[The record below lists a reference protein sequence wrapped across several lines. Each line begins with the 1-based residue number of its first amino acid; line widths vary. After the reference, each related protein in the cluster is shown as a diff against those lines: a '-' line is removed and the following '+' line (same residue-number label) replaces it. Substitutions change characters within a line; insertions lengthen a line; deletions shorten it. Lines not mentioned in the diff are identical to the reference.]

1 VIGWH
6 PDLAPL
12 AVEVDGHEAQNYAQ
26 SVEVLSG
33 RPALGPGE
41 VRLAA
46 SQLRT
51 EPIELVGEATQNE
64 PGYVSLAN
72 GEVTFRVSLPLE
84 ATGLAPTR
92 ITLIAGNDPGMI
104 FYDQQNLGSLLPA
117 GYRMAVYDGAA
128 DEWLDVGDLSVK
140 SRYEME
146 DPARLLDASGRILI
160 RISASGIG
168 AEMGQTSVFASA
180 VVEGIVP

>member
-1 VIGWH
+1 
-6 PDLAPL
+6 
-12 AVEVDGHEAQNYAQ
+12 
-26 SVEVLSG
+26 
-33 RPALGPGE
+33 
-41 VRLAA
+41 
-46 SQLRT
+46 
-51 EPIELVGEATQNE
+51 
-64 PGYVSLAN
+64 
-72 GEVTFRVSLPLE
+72 
-84 ATGLAPTR
+84 
-92 ITLIAGNDPGMI
+92 
-104 FYDQQNLGSLLPA
+104 
-117 GYRMAVYDGAA
+117 MAVYDGAA